1 MGAVMNGT
9 RPITAG
15 RLISVESAS
24 ALIRSGLFLSIAGD
38 EALLRRLPAG
48 HWIGGTIPYFMGQE
62 GGETTRDR
70 IFVTELPVIGGAPK
84 IRFYDITNLDRV
96 CVDGPENGYSLIVIP
111 AFSEAHSFFARN
123 APGFEDM
130 FVKPLLGW
138 ISGIHLSDLG
148 SASPMV
154 VNGETMEFDSE
165 RAVVVHVPLPEQH
178 FARIDIINLFS
189 QGDGDRIR
197 FPQKGFSATDCTING
212 IKRNFAEYVSSTKAD
227 TRLPLVADYSGAM
240 INVSIK
246 GVDTS
251 TGVVDFYA
259 PVFDDIEYRFAA
271 PVPDYVSAFNNQLPK
286 STESVG
292 FACNC
297 ILNYLY
303 SELEGKKVPTMLGPM
318 TFGEIAY
325 QLLNQTLVYLTIE

>member
-1 MGAVMNGT
+1 MGAIMNGT
-9 RPITAG
+9 RPISAG
-15 RLISVESAS
+15 RLISVDSA
-24 ALIRSGLFLSIAGD
+24 ATLIRSGLYLSIAGD
-38 EALLRRLPAG
+38 EALLRKLPAG
-48 HWIGGTIPYFMGQE
+48 HWIGGTIPYFMGQD
-62 GGETTRDR
+62 GGETSRER
-70 IFVTELPVIGGAPK
+70 VFVTEVPTIGGAPTV
-84 IRFYDITNLDRV
+84 RFYDITNLDRV

-130 FVKPLLGW
+130 FMKPLLGW
-138 ISGIHLSDLG
+138 ISGIHLSELG
-148 SASPMV
+148 SASPKV
-154 VNGETMEFDSE
+154 VNGETLEFDSA
-165 RAVVVHVPLPEQH
+165 RAVVMHVPLPPER
-178 FARIDIINLFS
+178 FARIDIINLFT
-189 QGDGDRIR
+189 QGTGAAIR
-197 FPQKGFSATDCTING
+197 FPQKGFSATGCTIDGKPGNL
-212 IKRNFAEYVSSTKAD
+212 AEYMTEKNID
-227 TRLPLVADYSGAM
+227 TRLPLVANYSGAM

-251 TGVVDFYA
+251 SKVVDFYA

-271 PVPDYVSAFNNQLPK
+271 PVADYVQAFGAQLP
-286 STESVG
+286 SGTENVG

-303 SELEGKKVPTMLGPM
+303 SELEGREVPTMLGPM